1 MQRSMII
8 ISSVNYKQQKK
19 WWHALIAKDYR
30 EKEFD
35 MMEATKKID
44 VETMI
49 PFDSSAMNKWNPVIL
64 HRMNSLSFEM
74 GTITVEMLSSSS
86 SCWWGLLLAISSTS
100 ISTMKSRC
108 CSLLFQGSE

>member
-1 MQRSMII
+1 
-8 ISSVNYKQQKK
+8 
-19 WWHALIAKDYR
+19 
-30 EKEFD
+30 

-49 PFDSSAMNKWNPVIL
+49 PFDSSAMNKRNPVIL

-86 SCWWGLLLAISSTS
+86 SC
-100 ISTMKSRC
+100 
-108 CSLLFQGSE
+108 